1 MKPSFV
7 ACAIFFLCCC
17 AAWPQRTHNPEQS
30 PASQKPVERQPDPV
44 AFEGVQSS
52 LEAGRKDEA
61 LQKAQAIVSIYPNN
75 AHANTITGA
84 VLLEMARPADAV
96 AYFRKV
102 VDAQPDDPH
111 AHSLLLEAY
120 AESGD
125 KDHRDQERATLR
137 RFHSDGKHAAFSEV
151 HGFMI
156 ERIPVGNLTVAA
168 IEYFAPEGRYH
179 FAYRFDVYDTSDKLI
194 EFIALA
200 SEDADQA
207 FYHPKDAKAGGRRY
221 SLDRYTQDQQ
231 ALLGFIDG
239 TPNYDDLRARIVK
252 VLTADTDTAAPDKN
266 QPSATPNLR
275 Q

>member
-7 ACAIFFLCCC
+7 ACATLLLCSC
-17 AAWPQRTHNPEQS
+17 AAWPQRTHNPDQ
-30 PASQKPVERQPDPV
+30 AQTDQKPVERQPDPV
-44 AFEGVQSS
+44 AFQGVQSS

-75 AHANTITGA
+75 VHANTIAGA

-102 VDAQPDDPH
+102 VEAQPDDPH
-111 AHSLLLEAY
+111 AHSLLCEAY

-125 KDHRDQERATLR
+125 KERRDQERATLR
-137 RFHSDGKHAAFSEV
+137 RFHSDGKHPAFTEA

-156 ERIPVGNLTVAA
+156 ERIPIGNLNVAA

-179 FAYRFDVYDTSDKLI
+179 FAYRFDVYDTSDKMI

-200 SEDADQA
+200 NEDEDQA
-207 FYHPKDAKAGGRRY
+207 LYAQSHPKEAKAGARRY
-221 SLDRYTQDQQ
+221 SLDRYTQGQQ

-239 TPNYDDLRARIVK
+239 TPSYDDLRARVVK
-252 VLTADTDTAAPDKN
+252 IITAETDTGAPDKGH
-266 QPSATPNLR
+266 P
-275 Q
+275 